1 MPLVGDHQIENA
13 VTVLAAIEV
22 LIEQGVALSR
32 NAIVSGFGQVVW
44 PCRME
49 VLRKRPL
56 VMADGAHNPYSAA
69 QLREAVRTYVP
80 EKRVILVCGVSGGKN
95 MEGIAAELAPLAS
108 RVIATRSR
116 HPRSLHASEVASA
129 FRGCGS
135 ETIEAVDVS
144 SALGIAMRLS
154 GKDPL
159 ILVTGSLF
167 VAAEAREFFKRI
179 KGEAYPDFQVCL
191 AGSKP
196 TL

>member
-1 MPLVGDHQIENA
+1 
-13 VTVLAAIEV
+13 
-22 LIEQGVALSR
+22 
-32 NAIVSGFGQVVW
+32 
-44 PCRME
+44 
-49 VLRKRPL
+49 
-56 VMADGAHNPYSAA
+56 
-69 QLREAVRTYVP
+69 
-80 EKRVILVCGVSGGKN
+80 
-95 MEGIAAELAPLAS
+95 
-108 RVIATRSR
+108 
-116 HPRSLHASEVASA
+116 VASA

-179 KGEAYPDFQVCL
+179 KGEAYPDFQVGL
-191 AGSKP
+191 TGSKP